1 MADKLVFTPDDGV
14 QEISLNN
21 KVSVWLNLTD
31 IDFVER
37 VFNAFD
43 AMDKQQE
50 KYQAALK
57 NEPDAK
63 TVFATARA
71 MDAEMRE
78 LINGLFDFDVCTP
91 LYGRMNVYAM
101 AGGLPVWC
109 NLMLALVDEINARMT
124 EQQKKTAPRLDK
136 YTAKYLKK

>member
-21 KVSVWLNLTD
+21 RVSVWLNLTD

-57 NEPDAK
+57 NEAQE
-63 TVFATARA
+63 FF
-71 MDAEMRE
+71 
-78 LINGLFDFDVCTP
+78 L
-91 LYGRMNVYAM
+91 
-101 AGGLPVWC
+101 
-109 NLMLALVDEINARMT
+109 
-124 EQQKKTAPRLDK
+124 
-136 YTAKYLKK
+136 

>member
-1 MADKLVFTPDDGV
+1 MAEKLVFMSDDGI

-21 KVSVWLNLTD
+21 KVTVWLNLTD

-43 AMDKQQE
+43 EMDKQQE
-50 KYQAALK
+50 KYQAALG
-57 NEPDAK
+57 NETDAK

-71 MDAEMRE
+71 MDADMRA
-78 LINGLFDFDVCTP
+78 LINGLFDMDVCTP

-109 NLMLALVDEINARMT
+109 NLMLCLIENMDDTFTAE
-124 EQQKKTAPRLDK
+124 KKATNPKLQ
-136 YTAKYLKK
+136 KYLAKFKK